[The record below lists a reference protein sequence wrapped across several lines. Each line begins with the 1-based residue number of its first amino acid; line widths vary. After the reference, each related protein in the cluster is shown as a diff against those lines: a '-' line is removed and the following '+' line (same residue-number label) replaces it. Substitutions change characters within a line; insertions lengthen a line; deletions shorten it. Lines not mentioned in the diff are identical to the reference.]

1 MIICDGNGHVSPA
14 RKMKFEFDHTF
25 GHPNT
30 HSPDN
35 LSILAIDVL
44 SSKDLLSIGNTPA
57 LETSDVAS

>member
-1 MIICDGNGHVSPA
+1 MRANGRSERPSGLLNTRLSVKH
-14 RKMKFEFDHTF
+14 
-25 GHPNT
+25 T
-30 HSPDN
+30 HSPVN